1 MARLPCAPREF
12 SALPQELRELTGQ
25 WMSGSG
31 TNTLDYVDCLFWMQR
46 CRSPYILIYG
56 RGKPLAQGTLCWEAL
71 NEGRREIEADDRT
84 SGRAEPHP

>member
-46 CRSPYILIYG
+46 CRV
-56 RGKPLAQGTLCWEAL
+56 
-71 NEGRREIEADDRT
+71 RT
-84 SGRAEPHP
+84 SDLWPRQAIGTRNTVLGGSQ